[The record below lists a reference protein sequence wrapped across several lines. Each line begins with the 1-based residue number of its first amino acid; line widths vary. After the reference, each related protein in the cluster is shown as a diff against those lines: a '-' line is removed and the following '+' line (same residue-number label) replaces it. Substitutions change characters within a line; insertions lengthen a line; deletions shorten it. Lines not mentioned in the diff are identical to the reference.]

1 MNFAE
6 VAGALAVPVIIAV
19 TVIAGAARKVKI
31 YESFCS
37 GAMQGVQLVIK
48 ILPFICAMTVATGL
62 LRDSGLLNIA
72 ANALSEPLGKIGIPT
87 ELIPLILI
95 RPFSGSAAMALLA
108 DIYTSTG
115 VNSRASLTASLLMG
129 STETL
134 FYTMGLYFGHV
145 KIKKSRYAVA
155 AAMCA
160 DFVAIIMAVL
170 LTKYL

>member
-62 LRDSGLLNIA
+62 LRDSGLLQMRFLN
-72 ANALSEPLGKIGIPT
+72 LWEKL
-87 ELIPLILI
+87 E
-95 RPFSGSAAMALLA
+95 
-108 DIYTSTG
+108 
-115 VNSRASLTASLLMG
+115 SLQN
-129 STETL
+129 
-134 FYTMGLYFGHV
+134 
-145 KIKKSRYAVA
+145 
-155 AAMCA
+155 
-160 DFVAIIMAVL
+160 
-170 LTKYL
+170 